1 MIEHLFAIQDLKII
15 MMPSDTAYLLGL
27 AEEYLSLVAAT
38 QGGHGDPDDRPH
50 AASSRAV
57 VHDQLLQ
64 TLQLSRAHA
73 LDAVAWARAT
83 VAAARAAGI
92 AQQGE

>member
-1 MIEHLFAIQDLKII
+1 MT
-15 MMPSDTAYLLGL
+15 PSDTAYLLGL

-38 QGGHGDPDDRPH
+38 HGGHGDPDERPH

-57 VHDQLLQ
+57 VHDQLLHA
-64 TLQLSRAHA
+64 LGLSRADSF
-73 LDAVAWARAT
+73 DAVTWARAA

-92 AQQGE
+92 EQQGE